1 MDKEKISGF
10 KMSSGEEIIFTG
22 VATGKLSV
30 LTGAPET
37 VQALIDVDPFG
48 HMIRDPYIVHYQ
60 YDGSIQLKRWPLF
73 AAEGTCEEI
82 FIPDKDVTFQM
93 TLEEID
99 PVLVDRYMRIVD
111 PEDPGPASAS
121 YEEFMGA

>member
-1 MDKEKISGF
+1 
-10 KMSSGEEIIFTG
+10 MSSGEEIIFTG

-30 LTGAPET
+30 LTGAPEA
-37 VQALIDVDPFG
+37 VQAMIDVDPFG
-48 HMIRDPYIVHYQ
+48 HMIRNPYIVIHQ
-60 YDGSIQLKRWPLF
+60 YDGSIQLERWPRF
-73 AAEGTCEEI
+73 AAPGTCQEI

-93 TLEEID
+93 TPEELD
-99 PVLVDRYMRIVD
+99 PILVDRYLRIIE